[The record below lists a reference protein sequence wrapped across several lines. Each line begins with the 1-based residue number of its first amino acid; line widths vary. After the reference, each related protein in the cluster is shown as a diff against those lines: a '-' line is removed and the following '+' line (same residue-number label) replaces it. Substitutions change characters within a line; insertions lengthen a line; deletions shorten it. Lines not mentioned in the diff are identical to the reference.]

1 VLCRCDVRSELVGV
15 MIVVVAVLGE
25 GEGLVHTVL
34 ADIVRLLLLPL
45 PLLLIAMSNR
55 TETVFFPNK

>member
-1 VLCRCDVRSELVGV
+1 